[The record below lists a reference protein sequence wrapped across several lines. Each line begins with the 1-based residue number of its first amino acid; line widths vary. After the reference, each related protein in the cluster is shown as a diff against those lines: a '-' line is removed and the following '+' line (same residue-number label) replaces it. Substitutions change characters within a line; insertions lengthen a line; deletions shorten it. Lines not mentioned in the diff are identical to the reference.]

1 MLVERMTR
9 GASLVDQGKTFVVVV
24 PHSSATGNGAKLPL
38 KMIFPAAVDLTKPSL
53 KIPNFYNRS
62 NIIENQPKNN
72 FDYL

>member
-1 MLVERMTR
+1 
-9 GASLVDQGKTFVVVV
+9 
-24 PHSSATGNGAKLPL
+24 
-38 KMIFPAAVDLTKPSL
+38 MIFPAAVDLTKSSL